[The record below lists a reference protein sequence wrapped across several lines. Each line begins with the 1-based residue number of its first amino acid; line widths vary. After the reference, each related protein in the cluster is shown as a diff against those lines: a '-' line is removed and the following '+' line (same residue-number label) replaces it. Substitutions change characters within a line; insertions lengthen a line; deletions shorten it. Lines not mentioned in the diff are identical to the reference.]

1 MLQQLAH
8 WALLKTAYTAGVLMA
23 VLDLIW
29 RCFRRPGTRAQ
40 ASADAPGG
48 STASVDLQA

>member
-1 MLQQLAH
+1 MLQRLAH
-8 WALLKTAYTAGVLMA
+8 WALMRAAYTAGVLMA

-40 ASADAPGG
+40 ASADSTGG
-48 STASVDLQA
+48 STASVDLQE